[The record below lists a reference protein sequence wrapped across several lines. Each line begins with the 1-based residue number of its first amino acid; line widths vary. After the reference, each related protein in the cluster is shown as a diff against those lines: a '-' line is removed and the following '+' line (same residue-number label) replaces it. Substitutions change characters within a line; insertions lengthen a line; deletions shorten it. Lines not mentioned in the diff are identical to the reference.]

1 MKRISLYFLFFI
13 PVFLFFSCKK
23 EEQIAIELLNGRW
36 SEANDDPNLIL
47 DGSITYAFNPDNTCV
62 KVIYNALSNSD
73 TTINWTY
80 VISNDKTLITMYRED
95 KVYTE
100 QYTITK
106 LTNKEMKWVN
116 ASPGDGNSDKRL
128 VRY

>member
-1 MKRISLYFLFFI
+1 M
-13 PVFLFFSCKK
+13 
-23 EEQIAIELLNGRW
+23 
-36 SEANDDPNLIL
+36 
-47 DGSITYAFNPDNTCV
+47 
-62 KVIYNALSNSD
+62 IYNALSNSD

-80 VISNDKTLITMYRED
+80 LISNDKNLITMYGED